1 MARFRRQFRRPIVS
15 IKHIIDKQ
23 AVTALGV
30 QDKTVIIDA
39 QENPLLANTD
49 NVKPGCKV
57 FSFYLNVIAVGLG
70 AQGILNNIYM
80 IIYKIPGANITGS
93 AIPDGNVTGSD
104 NFKRQIFH
112 TEMRMLNDTV
122 TSQPI
127 SIFNGVIKIPKV
139 FQTMR
144 IDDFIQIQLFTP
156 GGSANYCIECI
167 YKEYQ

>member
-1 MARFRRQFRRPIVS
+1 MKRPILS
-15 IKHIIDKQ
+15 IKHIVDKQ

-39 QENPLLANTD
+39 QENPLIANTD

-57 FSFYLNVIAVGLG
+57 YGFYLNVQAVGLA

-80 IIYKIPGANITGS
+80 IIYKIPGANITAS
-93 AIPDGNVTGSD
+93 AIPDANVTGAN

-112 TEMRMLNDTV
+112 TEMRMMNDTA

-127 SIFNGVIKIPKV
+127 SLFNGVIKIPKV

-144 IDDFIQIQLFTP
+144 IDDFIQIQIFTP